1 MDVLALFHPTETT
14 VLMGEGE
21 GQQQKRTER
30 GEEPSVLAA
39 GVSLLENLLDSL
51 LGVLALGNL
60 LEGVVGDGALE
71 ALKLQGVAGGHQVV
85 VVDDLDE
92 GLDLVS
98 LLLAGL
104 GHAAGD
110 LGGVALNAGN
120 QGVAE
125 RVRLVAVVNGLD
137 DDNLLKRFESAIRVF
152 DNDEPNDSIQHV
164 AVLLFCA
171 SSPST
176 TTHGNFFFP
185 PPTPCSSDGAKNS
198 RGWQRGMSR
207 ASYLLSGVSAAGDDG
222 DSADLEE
229 LHLVRWVVGLCWYEV
244 SWAS

>member
-1 MDVLALFHPTETT
+1 MPSMLFTSRQLPNRDGETIPF
-14 VLMGEGE
+14 L
-21 GQQQKRTER
+21 KLER

-51 LGVLALGNL
+51 LGVLALRNL
-60 LEGVVGDGALE
+60 LEGIVGDGTLE
-71 ALKLQGVAGGHQVV
+71 TLELESVASGHQVV

-110 LGGVALNAGN
+110 LGGVSLNAGN

-137 DDNLLKRFESAIRVF
+137 DDNL
-152 DNDEPNDSIQHV
+152 
-164 AVLLFCA
+164 
-171 SSPST
+171 
-176 TTHGNFFFP
+176 
-185 PPTPCSSDGAKNS
+185 
-198 RGWQRGMSR
+198 
-207 ASYLLSGVSAAGDDG
+207 
-222 DSADLEE
+222 
-229 LHLVRWVVGLCWYEV
+229 
-244 SWAS
+244 

>member
-1 MDVLALFHPTETT
+1 MPSMLFTSRQLPNRDGETIPF
-14 VLMGEGE
+14 L
-21 GQQQKRTER
+21 KLER

-51 LGVLALGNL
+51 LGVLALRNL
-60 LEGVVGDGALE
+60 LEGIVGDGTLE
-71 ALKLQGVAGGHQVV
+71 TLELESVASGHQVV

-110 LGGVALNAGN
+110 LGGVSLNAGN

-137 DDNLLKRFESAIRVF
+137 DDNLL
-152 DNDEPNDSIQHV
+152 
-164 AVLLFCA
+164 
-171 SSPST
+171 
-176 TTHGNFFFP
+176 
-185 PPTPCSSDGAKNS
+185 
-198 RGWQRGMSR
+198 
-207 ASYLLSGVSAAGDDG
+207 SGVSAAGDDG

-229 LHLVRWVVGLCWYEV
+229 LHLVRRCVVCWLVKLRGVDKTDVWRLWTDFLISSQANVRECTDH
-244 SWAS
+244 

>member
-1 MDVLALFHPTETT
+1 MVSLGSCGQNVPALSHPHSEPDGRRGKGTAAAA
-14 VLMGEGE
+14 
-21 GQQQKRTER
+21 KRTER

-39 GVSLLENLLDSL
+39 GVSILENLLDSL

-71 ALKLQGVAGGHQVV
+71 ALELQGVAGGHQVV

-110 LGGVALNAGN
+110 LGGVALDAGN

-125 RVRLVAVVNGLD
+125 GVRLVAVVNGLD
-137 DDNLLKRFESAIRVF
+137 DDNLLKRFESAIHVF
-152 DNDEPNDSIQHV
+152 RQ
-164 AVLLFCA
+164 
-171 SSPST
+171 
-176 TTHGNFFFP
+176 
-185 PPTPCSSDGAKNS
+185 
-198 RGWQRGMSR
+198 
-207 ASYLLSGVSAAGDDG
+207 
-222 DSADLEE
+222 
-229 LHLVRWVVGLCWYEV
+229 
-244 SWAS
+244 